1 MGNEFSLIELF
12 KYLYLNMGQVEAIFL
27 QVPHSKLKEKFE
39 KHLCT
44 TASQSTDTSKWEVL
58 VIIKFKFLFLH

>member
-1 MGNEFSLIELF
+1 MQLMGNEFSLIELF

-44 TASQSTDTSKWEVL
+44 TASQSTDTSK
-58 VIIKFKFLFLH
+58 